1 MKGLK
6 ADGNSNA
13 DDFEKELENIMRS
26 LEKLD
31 SSFSEMQADVK
42 ALKSRRI
49 NAETQISDLED
60 RTMKITQS
68 GQWAENQTKK
78 HERKIT
84 DLWDNIKWPNL
95 AYYKS
100 RRREKEK
107 RIANIFEETVAQNVP
122 SQKQTNIKIQEAQC
136 SSTTLNPNRPPEN
149 KIKIAKVDCF

>member
-68 GQWAENQTKK
+68 GQWAENQMKK
-78 HERKIT
+78 I
-84 DLWDNIKWPNL
+84 
-95 AYYKS
+95 
-100 RRREKEK
+100 
-107 RIANIFEETVAQNVP
+107 
-122 SQKQTNIKIQEAQC
+122 
-136 SSTTLNPNRPPEN
+136 
-149 KIKIAKVDCF
+149 

>member
-1 MKGLK
+1 MKFKKETVKILKEIRTNMKGLK

-68 GQWAENQTKK
+68 GQWAENQMKK
-78 HERKIT
+78 I
-84 DLWDNIKWPNL
+84 
-95 AYYKS
+95 
-100 RRREKEK
+100 
-107 RIANIFEETVAQNVP
+107 
-122 SQKQTNIKIQEAQC
+122 
-136 SSTTLNPNRPPEN
+136 
-149 KIKIAKVDCF
+149 